1 MQDWVQEIWLDGAS
15 NGAPNVASG
24 QHASWADRTRTLE
37 FRGLRY
43 FVSVAR
49 TGTFAAAAQE
59 LNVSQ
64 VTITRSIQRLEE
76 AVGVKLLTRHGR
88 GASLTSIGSRL
99 AVRLETVLQS
109 VISAA
114 EESPGP
120 TVRGGGLSI
129 ALSPEVGLLL
139 APALLK
145 QCHPRWPLIRL
156 DVREVATDML
166 ADCVLRGLAD
176 VAIVQDGISSGNV
189 IVEQVLSERLGLVAA
204 PRHLAAQNAAAVR
217 FRDLLGLPL
226 ILPTSQHPNRRRLT
240 KAAYQR
246 GINLNVVSEVDSVP
260 LAKTLVR
267 NELGCAIL
275 PRMAVQEELARGAL
289 VFRDIEFP
297 ALVCTHGIASRLD
310 PARGRVTNV
319 VSLIRKSI
327 ASLVNCGMWPGV
339 SQLHAPELST
349 EPGPNAGRA
358 LSRRRG
364 I

>member
-246 GINLNVVSEVDSVP
+246 GINLHVVSEVDSVP

-267 NELGCAIL
+267 NELGCAISDGRPGGAGARRTCI
-275 PRMAVQEELARGAL
+275 PRHRISSSGLYPWHRVAPRPGTGQSYKCSVPHSKIDRIACELWHVAWRFTA
-289 VFRDIEFP
+289 
-297 ALVCTHGIASRLD
+297 ACTRAFNR
-310 PARGRVTNV
+310 A
-319 VSLIRKSI
+319 
-327 ASLVNCGMWPGV
+327 
-339 SQLHAPELST
+339 
-349 EPGPNAGRA
+349 GP
-358 LSRRRG
+358 
-364 I
+364 